1 MRFTKKH
8 RKYKQMVELINLYE
22 ERMVRLYAFDKYKK
36 AGKLL
41 LASAAPGEVVNLI
54 AETGHIADLF
64 NRVKRCRVLSVEFI
78 GDNNALIHLCD
89 LEDGREYVVR
99 NNDVGKIFFHDQ
111 EQAEIELQ
119 RREKF
124 LQHLIRRNEE
134 AEEENDVNKSKS
146 GDAT

>member
-1 MRFTKKH
+1 MRFLSKR
-8 RKYKQMVELINLYE
+8 RKYKQMVELVNLYE
-22 ERMVRLYAFDKYKK
+22 ERMVRLYALDKYKK

-41 LASAAPGEVVNLI
+41 LASAAPGEIVNLI

-78 GDNNALIHLCD
+78 GDNNALIRLCD

-111 EQAEIELQ
+111 EQAELELQ